1 MLPEVTEV
9 QNLDCSVRNDLNE
22 VIAFREKLFVF
33 CEENGIT
40 DRDAKI
46 LGLAMEEIA
55 ANIVQYGYRAD
66 QKNYMDISFTIQ
78 DDRYILR
85 IRDDGI
91 PFNPL
96 EYTPDSSEHEDKV
109 TLGGIA
115 LLRKMMSDFQY
126 MRVLNMNNTVAELQ
140 IVPK

>member
-1 MLPEVTEV
+1 MLPQVSKVKT
-9 QNLDCSVRNDLNE
+9 LDCSIRNDLSE
-22 VIAFREKLFVF
+22 VVAFREKLFTF

-40 DRDAKI
+40 ERDGKI

-55 ANIVQYGYRAD
+55 ANIVQYGYRSD
-66 QKNYMDISFTIQ
+66 QKNYMDIS
-78 DDRYILR
+78 DKYILR

-96 EYTPDSSEHEDKV
+96 EYQPGTKEQEEKV
-109 TLGGIA
+109 TVGGIG
-115 LLRKMMSDFQY
+115 LLRKIMSDFQY
-126 MRVLNMNNTVAELQ
+126 MRVLNMNNTVAELD